1 MNKTLAEQTSL
12 LLLQVSAKLDAQ
24 LRMLKTQCADE
35 EFQVYLRGFGY
46 VLGYMFTEIMT
57 PIYAEHP
64 DLKPEQLGLEVRMLC
79 EDRGHDLGK
88 HVAQD
93 VAKSAKVDLKLLVRA
108 LGLEHPKLRIE
119 LRAHLQQ
126 QKACLFGEGLVH
138 RSCLTCR

>member
-12 LLLQVSAKLDAQ
+12 LLLRVSAKLDAQ

-64 DLKPEQLGLEVRMLC
+64 DLKPEQLGGTYRVPSSIYE
-79 EDRGHDLGK
+79 EK
-88 HVAQD
+88 
-93 VAKSAKVDLKLLVRA
+93 
-108 LGLEHPKLRIE
+108 
-119 LRAHLQQ
+119 
-126 QKACLFGEGLVH
+126 
-138 RSCLTCR
+138 